1 MDYLTNYY
9 KNLCEQFQEKVNH
22 LKQLLEYRKKGTVYL
37 DVVDVDPYTGED
49 VPRIMGTEVTKQG
62 NPLGKGARKEKIF
75 SVYPGMGAIRNVGDQ
90 EYLTHEIV
98 SNSGRPTVQDNPI
111 YASMLGKGPALEVGS
126 GEVFHNRSD
135 MRRKGGSEAG
145 MGKKF
150 KKKNLAIALAKTE
163 AQQAQRAARDLN
175 PNVHD
180 GPDPDTTASAAEVAA
195 SQQREQLGR
204 SGDYWFGNTMNRLP
218 HF

>member
-9 KNLCEQFQEKVNH
+9 KNLSEQLQHRVNN
-22 LKQLLEYRKKGTVYL
+22 LKQLLEYRKKSTVHL

-49 VPRIMGTEVTKQG
+49 VPRIMGTEVTKKG

-90 EYLTHEIV
+90 EYLTRDIV

-135 MRRKGGSEAG
+135 MRRKGGSEPG

-163 AQQAQRAARDLN
+163 AQQAQRAARDLH

-180 GPDPDTTASAAEVAA
+180 GPDPDTTASSMEVAA
-195 SQQREQLGR
+195 SQQRRQLGQQP
-204 SGDYWFGNTMNRLP
+204 DYWFGTTMNRL
-218 HF
+218 